1 MNVVVLATASRI
13 GGALTI
19 YKQFLEHLKD
29 EIGNDKYYILVNEA
43 VPKPT
48 IEGVQ
53 YFVIDTT
60 STKNRLLFDF
70 YSGKKMMK
78 EKGFAPDVIIS
89 LQNTGLFHSNLSQVI
104 YYHQSIPLY
113 PQSWSL
119 FKKKER
125 TLFYYKYIYPFFVK
139 CTRNKK
145 TQYVVQIPFIKKG
158 MVEKFHVPANHVHT
172 MFPDVED
179 INADAIEAF
188 NWGDGNIHFLYPANG
203 SSYKMHITLIKALKQ
218 LNDKRIKLHLTI
230 AKGAYPV
237 IDQLIT
243 DAGLDESIIRDGAIS
258 HSQLLSMYKG
268 SAGLLFPSTIE
279 TIGLPLLEAA
289 AFGTPIVAAD
299 VDYAH
304 QVLGSYE
311 GVEFVNPYEDY
322 KWAEAIKTVIN
333 TPKRYQ
339 PIERQ
344 KSSWPRFFE
353 LVRNSAEKKV

>member
-1 MNVVVLATASRI
+1 
-13 GGALTI
+13 
-19 YKQFLEHLKD
+19 
-29 EIGNDKYYILVNEA
+29 
-43 VPKPT
+43 
-48 IEGVQ
+48 
-53 YFVIDTT
+53 
-60 STKNRLLFDF
+60 
-70 YSGKKMMK
+70 
-78 EKGFAPDVIIS
+78 
-89 LQNTGLFHSNLSQVI
+89 
-104 YYHQSIPLY
+104 
-113 PQSWSL
+113 
-119 FKKKER
+119 
-125 TLFYYKYIYPFFVK
+125 
-139 CTRNKK
+139 
-145 TQYVVQIPFIKKG
+145 
-158 MVEKFHVPANHVHT
+158 MVEKFHVTANRVHT

-179 INADAIEAF
+179 IDVETTETFDWA
-188 NWGDGNIHFLYPANG
+188 DGNIHFLYPANG

-237 IDQLIT
+237 IDQMIT
-243 DAGLDESIIRDGAIS
+243 EAGLDESIIRDGAIT
-258 HSQLLSMYKG
+258 HAQLLSMYKG

-311 GVEFVNPYEDY
+311 GVEFLNPYDEN
-322 KWAEAIKTVIN
+322 KWAEAIKEIIN

-344 KSSWPRFFE
+344 KSSWPSFFE

>member
-29 EIGNDKYYILVNEA
+29 EIGTDKYYILVNEIM
-43 VPKPT
+43 PMPS

-60 STKNRLLFDF
+60 STENRLQFDF
-70 YSGKKMMK
+70 YSGKRMLK
-78 EKGFAPDVIIS
+78 EKGIAPDVIVS
-89 LQNTGLFHSNLSQVI
+89 LQNTGLFHSNLPQVI

-113 PQSWSL
+113 PQGWSL

-145 TQYVVQIPFIKKG
+145 TQYVVQIPFVKKG
-158 MVEKFHVPANHVHT
+158 MVEKFHVPDNRVHT

-179 INADAIEAF
+179 IDVEATETF
-188 NWGDGNIHFLYPANG
+188 DWADGNIHFLYPANG
-203 SSYKMHITLIKALKQ
+203 SSYKMHITLINALKQ

-237 IDQLIT
+237 IDQMIAE
-243 DAGLDESIIRDGAIS
+243 AGLDDTIIRDGAIS
-258 HSQLLSMYKG
+258 HTQLLSMYKG

-289 AFGTPIVAAD
+289 ALGTPIVAAD

-311 GVEFVNPYEDY
+311 GVEFVNPYDDN
-322 KWAEAIKTVIN
+322 KWAEAIKKIIN

-344 KSSWPRFFE
+344 KSSWPIFFSLIRKIAETE
-353 LVRNSAEKKV
+353 L

>member
-43 VPKPT
+43 VPKPS

-70 YSGKKMMK
+70 YNGKKMIK

-89 LQNTGLFHSNLSQVI
+89 LQNTGLFHSSLPQVI

-113 PQSWSL
+113 PQGWSL
-119 FKKKER
+119 FKKEER

-139 CTRNKK
+139 VTQNVSTR
-145 TQYVVQIPFIKKG
+145 YVVQIPFIKKG
-158 MVEKFHVPANHVHT
+158 MVEKFKVPEKRVHI
-172 MFPDVED
+172 MFPDVEEID
-179 INADAIEAF
+179 IEAIEPF
-188 NWGDGNIHFLYPANG
+188 DWGDDDTHFLYPANG
-203 SSYKMHITLIKALKQ
+203 SGYKMHITLIKALQKI
-218 LNDKRIKLHLTI
+218 NNPKIKLHLTFP
-230 AKGAYPV
+230 KGRYPL
-237 IDQLIT
+237 IDKRIKES
-243 DAGLDESIIRDGAIS
+243 GLDDFIIREGAIS
-258 HSQLLSMYKG
+258 HQQLLSMYKA

-289 AFGTPIVAAD
+289 AFGCPIIAAD

-304 QVLGSYE
+304 QVLKEYE
-311 GVEFVNPYEDY
+311 GVAYLNPNLDNVNAWVEN
-322 KWAEAIKTVIN
+322 IQFLISN
-333 TPKRYQ
+333 QKRYK
-339 PIERQ
+339 PISKQE
-344 KSSWPRFFE
+344 SSWPQFFE
-353 LVRNSAEKKV
+353 LVRKSKID